1 LPFQL
6 SGNKYFVFDIFCIFL
21 KKKLKMKKIILVLTI
36 GLLLI
41 SCSSSD
47 GNSSNSS
54 GNFMWR
60 CKINGVLYEW
70 SGNEEENFSQG
81 ASIDF
86 TNSLILKNND
96 LMISPTNFL
105 QNNSPGNYTFSQSSG
120 KYCVATF
127 FGESYSSYGGSMN
140 FIITSVTPYTSQ
152 TYDVISRKLTGTFS
166 GTLKNVDPIT
176 GGTLLI
182 TEGSFVAFNI
192 D

>member
-1 LPFQL
+1 
-6 SGNKYFVFDIFCIFL
+6 
-21 KKKLKMKKIILVLTI
+21 MKKIILGLTI

-47 GNSSNSS
+47 DNSSNSS

-140 FIITSVTPYTSQ
+140 FIVTSVTPYTSQ

-182 TEGSFVAFNI
+182 TEGSFVAMNI

>member
-1 LPFQL
+1 
-6 SGNKYFVFDIFCIFL
+6 
-21 KKKLKMKKIILVLTI
+21 MKKIILGLTI

-47 GNSSNSS
+47 SNSSNSS

-70 SGNEEENFSQG
+70 SGNEEENFSEG
-81 ASIDF
+81 ASVDF

-120 KYCVATF
+120 KYCIVTF
-127 FGESYSSYGGSMN
+127 FGETYTSNGGGMN

-152 TYDVISRKLTGTFS
+152 TYDVISRKLT
-166 GTLKNVDPIT
+166 
-176 GGTLLI
+176 
-182 TEGSFVAFNI
+182 
-192 D
+192 